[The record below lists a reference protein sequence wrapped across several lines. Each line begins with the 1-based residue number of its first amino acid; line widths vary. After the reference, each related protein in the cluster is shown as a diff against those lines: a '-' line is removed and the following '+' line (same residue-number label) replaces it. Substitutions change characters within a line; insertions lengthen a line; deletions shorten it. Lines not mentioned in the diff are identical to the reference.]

1 MFVIFLQAKLDLRIN
16 SIISHGTHVLSIYS
30 PFWMINKT
38 GKTLTYK
45 DSQDSQNNILHPYDQ
60 KWNEVPM
67 MFSYTKR
74 FLGKRKGK
82 NYELCPKYIELV
94 DSTVLWIL
102 WVRIFDQL
110 KISASFFFF
119 KLACLQIEDSQWSD
133 AFTLDTIED
142 AGKVSCKTKN
152 SLNQIYHVGVQ
163 INMSKSSLTKI
174 ITFTPFYL
182 LHNTMDHTVQ
192 ISEAEQL
199 DQSWMDIGEN
209 LFWITHPTGCIIQK
223 RYVWKS
229 TFFQTM
235 AVLID

>member
-82 NYELCPKYIELV
+82 KYELCPKYIEPV

-102 WVRIFDQL
+102 WVRILDQL
-110 KISASFFFF
+110 KIYSLFFF
-119 KLACLQIEDSQWSD
+119 
-133 AFTLDTIED
+133 
-142 AGKVSCKTKN
+142 
-152 SLNQIYHVGVQ
+152 LN
-163 INMSKSSLTKI
+163 
-174 ITFTPFYL
+174 
-182 LHNTMDHTVQ
+182 
-192 ISEAEQL
+192 
-199 DQSWMDIGEN
+199 
-209 LFWITHPTGCIIQK
+209 
-223 RYVWKS
+223 
-229 TFFQTM
+229 
-235 AVLID
+235 

>member
-1 MFVIFLQAKLDLRIN
+1 MIKNGMRFQWCFHIPND
-16 SIISHGTHVLSIYS
+16 
-30 PFWMINKT
+30 FWASEK
-38 GKTLTYK
+38 
-45 DSQDSQNNILHPYDQ
+45 
-60 KWNEVPM
+60 V
-67 MFSYTKR
+67 
-74 FLGKRKGK
+74 K

-94 DSTVLWIL
+94 DNTDFWIL

-110 KISASFFFF
+110 KISALFFFF
-119 KLACLQIEDSQWSD
+119 ILACLQIEDSQWSD

-209 LFWITHPTGCIIQK
+209 LFWITQHPT
-223 RYVWKS
+223 R
-229 TFFQTM
+229 
-235 AVLID
+235 

>member
-1 MFVIFLQAKLDLRIN
+1 MVFL
-16 SIISHGTHVLSIYS
+16 S
-30 PFWMINKT
+30 
-38 GKTLTYK
+38 
-45 DSQDSQNNILHPYDQ
+45 
-60 KWNEVPM
+60 
-67 MFSYTKR
+67 
-74 FLGKRKGK
+74 
-82 NYELCPKYIELV
+82 
-94 DSTVLWIL
+94 
-102 WVRIFDQL
+102 
-110 KISASFFFF
+110 

-209 LFWITHPTGCIIQK
+209 LFWITHPTCME
-223 RYVWKS
+223 VN
-229 TFFQTM
+229 FFLQNYGWNN
-235 AVLID
+235 

>member
-82 NYELCPKYIELV
+82 KLR
-94 DSTVLWIL
+94 IL
-102 WVRIFDQL
+102 
-110 KISASFFFF
+110 
-119 KLACLQIEDSQWSD
+119 
-133 AFTLDTIED
+133 
-142 AGKVSCKTKN
+142 
-152 SLNQIYHVGVQ
+152 
-163 INMSKSSLTKI
+163 
-174 ITFTPFYL
+174 P
-182 LHNTMDHTVQ
+182 
-192 ISEAEQL
+192 
-199 DQSWMDIGEN
+199 
-209 LFWITHPTGCIIQK
+209 
-223 RYVWKS
+223 
-229 TFFQTM
+229 
-235 AVLID
+235 

>member
-1 MFVIFLQAKLDLRIN
+1 M
-16 SIISHGTHVLSIYS
+16 
-30 PFWMINKT
+30 
-38 GKTLTYK
+38 
-45 DSQDSQNNILHPYDQ
+45 
-60 KWNEVPM
+60 
-67 MFSYTKR
+67 
-74 FLGKRKGK
+74 
-82 NYELCPKYIELV
+82 
-94 DSTVLWIL
+94 
-102 WVRIFDQL
+102 
-110 KISASFFFF
+110 
-119 KLACLQIEDSQWSD
+119 
-133 AFTLDTIED
+133 
-142 AGKVSCKTKN
+142 
-152 SLNQIYHVGVQ
+152 GVQ

>member
-1 MFVIFLQAKLDLRIN
+1 
-16 SIISHGTHVLSIYS
+16 
-30 PFWMINKT
+30 MINKT

-74 FLGKRKGK
+74 FLGKRK
-82 NYELCPKYIELV
+82 
-94 DSTVLWIL
+94 
-102 WVRIFDQL
+102 
-110 KISASFFFF
+110 
-119 KLACLQIEDSQWSD
+119 ACLQIEDSQWSD

-152 SLNQIYHVGVQ
+152 SSNQIFHVGVQ
-163 INMSKSSLTKI
+163 NQMSKSSLTKI

-199 DQSWMDIGEN
+199 DQSWMDIGEE
-209 LFWITHPTGCIIQK
+209 FMP
-223 RYVWKS
+223 
-229 TFFQTM
+229 
-235 AVLID
+235 

>member
-1 MFVIFLQAKLDLRIN
+1 MDFMGSNTWPIKNIF
-16 SIISHGTHVLSIYS
+16 TFFLS
-30 PFWMINKT
+30 
-38 GKTLTYK
+38 
-45 DSQDSQNNILHPYDQ
+45 
-60 KWNEVPM
+60 
-67 MFSYTKR
+67 
-74 FLGKRKGK
+74 
-82 NYELCPKYIELV
+82 
-94 DSTVLWIL
+94 
-102 WVRIFDQL
+102 
-110 KISASFFFF
+110 

-209 LFWITHPTGCIIQK
+209 LFWITQHPT
-223 RYVWKS
+223 R
-229 TFFQTM
+229 
-235 AVLID
+235 

>member
-94 DSTVLWIL
+94 DSTDFWIL
-102 WVRIFDQL
+102 WVRILDQL
-110 KISASFFFF
+110 KIYSLFFSF
-119 KLACLQIEDSQWSD
+119 
-133 AFTLDTIED
+133 
-142 AGKVSCKTKN
+142 
-152 SLNQIYHVGVQ
+152 LN
-163 INMSKSSLTKI
+163 
-174 ITFTPFYL
+174 
-182 LHNTMDHTVQ
+182 
-192 ISEAEQL
+192 
-199 DQSWMDIGEN
+199 
-209 LFWITHPTGCIIQK
+209 
-223 RYVWKS
+223 
-229 TFFQTM
+229 
-235 AVLID
+235 